1 MFITFNQTFFQETTN
16 ITLVKVTQVNFI
28 FNIEIKHISNI
39 NKVITSKHWDFKE
52 YDTTDILVFI

>member
-1 MFITFNQTFFQETTN
+1 MFLTFNQTFYQETTN
-16 ITLVKVTQVNFI
+16 ITIVKVNTGKLHFK
-28 FNIEIKHISNI
+28 IEIKHILNI